1 MITGCEGGEF
11 GSIYSQ
17 SRAEDLW
24 FSSRYEVAEH
34 GEVGESF
41 IVKIRLD
48 VGALVIVVR
57 VHEVERNRGESGLI
71 A

>member
-1 MITGCEGGEF
+1 MTRGCEGGEF

-34 GEVGESF
+34 GGVGESF
-41 IVKIRLD
+41 IVKIR
-48 VGALVIVVR
+48 
-57 VHEVERNRGESGLI
+57 
-71 A
+71 